1 MARRGDTNDLGG
13 MSHEKLCSTLDAISE
28 DQAKDSDIG
37 EDSDAEDYSIIPESV
52 SSLNDSIRS
61 TSASEEGMTAMVAF
75 PDLSREDE
83 NGAYTSS
90 GVPKIVAPYLATTD
104 EDLEKIKNMYDD
116 APPTPIHDSISSTRS
131 SITLISVISIP
142 DPTDIISTTS
152 IQPRKEHWWNVM
164 IEVALPFLLG
174 GVGTIAAGIILGSVE
189 NLRQSGTNFSSIMI
203 SDLYNILDA
212 RKHTHCESVTLK
224 FIFYFIVGGQI

>member
-1 MARRGDTNDLGG
+1 MARRGDTNDLRG
-13 MSHEKLCSTLDAISE
+13 MSHDKLCSILDAISE

-61 TSASEEGMTAMVAF
+61 TSASEEGMTGGSHLLASHLEDGDVEIHDIQPIFSSMVAF

-83 NGAYTSS
+83 NGAYTTS

-142 DPTDIISTTS
+142 DPTDIIIWDWEVESK
-152 IQPRKEHWWNVM
+152 RK
-164 IEVALPFLLG
+164 LLHHY
-174 GVGTIAAGIILGSVE
+174 AK
-189 NLRQSGTNFSSIMI
+189 NLRQSCTNFSSIII
-203 SDLYNILDA
+203 SDLYNILDV

-224 FIFYFIVGGQI
+224 FIFCFIVGG